1 MGVLVLEEPCG
12 VQGPIRLEPT
22 VSKEDDCKSKIDR
35 VHWDMV
41 PWPVRDDVHGL
52 GRTDHNRDPYDQDI
66 ANFGSHD
73 DSSSDDDN
81 LKNLGFDPLVVATT
95 QQSNASSDDATIIA
109 SMSDRLNL
117 LATVKNQATDISEQ
131 IKGQINIPNVRFAA
145 SIYIACRQN
154 GMTLSIKEISYVAD
168 GVEESKITNAVRSVV
183 KKLGLPPQLMHI
195 RAAEFAKRYSTTLQ
209 MDSQAVKAAEEAVE
223 RFTDHVNSRYQA
235 SDGFVYNHVAK
246 NASSSSDDNL
256 QKLGFDLDVSTT
268 QQSNASSDDATV
280 IASMSDRSVVDKLGL
295 PPQLIHIRA
304 AEFAKRYSTDL
315 QMNRQAIKAAEEAA
329 ERCTDHVN
337 RSRPPSS
344 IAAAV
349 VYIIAQ
355 LSYEKKLLKDIKEAT
370 GVHVN
375 TIKGTYKDL
384 YPHLP
389 KIIPTWFA
397 NANDLKKLHSP

>member
-1 MGVLVLEEPCG
+1 
-12 VQGPIRLEPT
+12 
-22 VSKEDDCKSKIDR
+22 
-35 VHWDMV
+35 MV
-41 PWPVRDDVHGL
+41 
-52 GRTDHNRDPYDQDI
+52 
-66 ANFGSHD
+66 
-73 DSSSDDDN
+73 
-81 LKNLGFDPLVVATT
+81 NLGFDHLAVATT

-117 LATVKNQATDISEQ
+117 LATVKNQDTDISEQ
-131 IKGQINIPNVRFAA
+131 IKGQINIPNIRFAA

-168 GVEESKITNAVRSVV
+168 GAEESKITNAVRSVV

-195 RAAEFAKRYSTTLQ
+195 RAAEFAKRYSTNLQ

-223 RFTDHVNSRYQA
+223 RCTDHVNRVFKMWGFDDCCSRYQT

-246 NASSSSDDNL
+246 NPSSSSDDNL

-280 IASMSDRSVVDKLGL
+280 IASMSDRLSLRATVKYIESLNELVTNKGTNKHTQRSAASIYIACRQNGMALSIKDISSVADGAKQSKITSAVRSVVDKLGL

-304 AEFAKRYSTDL
+304 AEFAKRYSIDL

-370 GVHVN
+370 GVHVVN